1 MPQDHEGPQSLEVNP
16 APPETNPT
24 APLLRIVAPDD
35 ATPEA
40 AAKPTLYERSEIRD
54 FVGVNAPSGTAI
66 GALMAST
73 VQLESLMA
81 SLVPGEQLV
90 AHLDFATPGSSGLSV
105 EIIAAG
111 KSRREVSERGSMLG
125 GILDAA
131 LATGLPCVDIAPI
144 TERRTPVR
152 LPHKRLLAP
161 AGTTLPLAT
170 ETSKPRP
177 QAANKLAGGGDDRE
191 DQRRDSVVFSPS
203 ATGTHLAGLSAAM
216 NAIATKLS
224 IDVRMSRTL
233 FDAPLLKQI
242 TVVRARIGDRLHA
255 DASKYV
261 RDPRYAEADKQ
272 LEHLQLAGAGIHFEV
287 LVRSK
292 RPLHDMEVSALS
304 AALFGSPHDD
314 NQHGHLS
321 TLRSIYPH
329 DDAVASFFGILAA
342 AVGPA
347 IERRH
352 INALDALDG
361 NVIGTVKSGH
371 KVRMAVAS
379 PRSHTYVI
387 GRPGSGK
394 STLLLNLI
402 HQDMLNG
409 DSVVLIDPH
418 GDLWADVRD
427 RVPAARRKDLMLIH
441 MGDPAL
447 QPQLNLFDLGPG
459 DPAEARARVVDT
471 CYQLVR
477 RLMYSGLTIDATGPL
492 FNKYF
497 RAALMLLLEAEGSN
511 ATIDQFETVFAD
523 SDYRD
528 ELRMRD
534 SVSKQTC
541 EQWEQILAVRGNEH
555 TIEGLTPW
563 ITSKLAHLTQSAIL
577 KPILNTTKTSF
588 TFDQVLAENKICLIN
603 LANGS
608 IGTEAAGLL
617 GGILTHRLE
626 QAAKRQSCMVL
637 EDRRKASVYF
647 DEFHTFASE
656 FLRPLMA
663 ETRKYGLRV
672 TLANQT
678 LSQMINND
686 ISGGVFREVL
696 GNCANT
702 IVFAVDVE
710 DARYLAPRFGGKID
724 PVQLVAQ
731 PNYQAICQF
740 QTKSAA
746 LGPFTVKTPPPPDV
760 ENDPPF

>member
-1 MPQDHEGPQSLEVNP
+1 MPEKSSKTKRPR
-16 APPETNPT
+16 
-24 APLLRIVAPDD
+24 LRIVRPD
-35 ATPEA
+35 AAAPEA
-40 AAKPTLYERSEIRD
+40 EPTQALFERSETRD
-54 FVGVNAPSGTAI
+54 FVGLSVPAGTQGSGLLASPEQLE
-66 GALMAST
+66 ALMAS
-73 VQLESLMA
+73 LA
-81 SLVPGEQLV
+81 PGEQLL
-90 AHLDFATPGSSGLSV
+90 AHLDYASAKSSGLSV
-105 EIIAAG
+105 EIIAAA
-111 KSRREVSERGSMLG
+111 KSRREADQRRDMLG

-131 LATGLPCVDIAPI
+131 LTTGLPCVDIAPL
-144 TERRTPVR
+144 TQRRIPAR
-152 LPHKRLLAP
+152 LPYKRRLAP
-161 AGTTLPLAT
+161 AGMTLPLSTGA
-170 ETSKPRP
+170 ETPKPRKH
-177 QAANKLAGGGDDRE
+177 AGDDQAIATGT
-191 DQRRDSVVFSPS
+191 DSPDGPHRDAVVFSPS
-203 ATGTHLAGLSAAM
+203 ATGAHLAGLGAAM
-216 NAIATKLS
+216 GAIRTQIA
-224 IDVRMSRTL
+224 IEVRMSRTL
-233 FDAPLLKQI
+233 FDAALLKQI
-242 TVVRARIGDRLHA
+242 TTVRGRIADRLHA

-261 RDPRYAEADKQ
+261 RDARYADADKR
-272 LEHLQLAGAGIHFEV
+272 LENLQLAGAGIRFEV
-287 LVRSK
+287 SVHSK

-314 NQHGHLS
+314 DQHGHLS

-342 AVGPA
+342 AIGPA

-352 INALDALDG
+352 INALDELDG

-402 HQDMLNG
+402 HQDILNG
-409 DSVVLIDPH
+409 DTVVLIDPH

-427 RVPAARRKDLMLIH
+427 RVPAARQQDLMLIH

-471 CYQLVR
+471 FYQLVR
-477 RLMYSGLTIDATGPL
+477 RLMFSGLTVDATGPM

-497 RAALMLLLEAEGSN
+497 RAALMLLLEAEGPN
-511 ATIDQFETVFAD
+511 AKLEQFETVFAD

-528 ELRMRD
+528 ELRRKPG
-534 SVSKQTC
+534 VSKQTR
-541 EQWEQILAVRGNEH
+541 EQWDQILAVHGNDH
-555 TIEGLTPW
+555 TIESVTPW
-563 ITSKLAHLTQSAIL
+563 VTSKLAQLTQSAIL
-577 KPILNTTKTSF
+577 KPILGSTKTSF
-588 TFDQVLAENKICLIN
+588 TFDQVLAQNKICLIN
-603 LANGS
+603 LSNGS

-626 QAAKRQSCMVL
+626 QAAKRQTSMAL
-637 EDRRKASVYF
+637 ADRRMASVYF

-686 ISGGVFREVL
+686 IAGGIFREVL

-702 IVFAVDVE
+702 LVFAVDVE

-740 QTKSAA
+740 QTKNAA
-746 LGPFTVKTPPPPDV
+746 LGPFTVKTPPPP
-760 ENDPPF
+760 PPV

>member
-1 MPQDHEGPQSLEVNP
+1 L
-16 APPETNPT
+16 
-24 APLLRIVAPDD
+24 
-35 ATPEA
+35 
-40 AAKPTLYERSEIRD
+40 
-54 FVGVNAPSGTAI
+54 AI
-66 GALMAST
+66 
-73 VQLESLMA
+73 E
-81 SLVPGEQLV
+81 
-90 AHLDFATPGSSGLSV
+90 
-105 EIIAAG
+105 
-111 KSRREVSERGSMLG
+111 
-125 GILDAA
+125 
-131 LATGLPCVDIAPI
+131 
-144 TERRTPVR
+144 
-152 LPHKRLLAP
+152 
-161 AGTTLPLAT
+161 
-170 ETSKPRP
+170 
-177 QAANKLAGGGDDRE
+177 
-191 DQRRDSVVFSPS
+191 
-203 ATGTHLAGLSAAM
+203 
-216 NAIATKLS
+216 
-224 IDVRMSRTL
+224 VRMIRTK

-242 TVVRARIGDRLHA
+242 ATVRARIADRLHA
-255 DASKYV
+255 DANKYV
-261 RDPRYAEADKQ
+261 RDSRYADADRRLEFLQ
-272 LEHLQLAGAGIHFEV
+272 LEGTGIRFEV
-287 LVRSK
+287 SVRSK
-292 RPLHDMEVSALS
+292 RPLHDVEVSALS

-329 DDAVASFFGILAA
+329 EDAVASFFGILASA
-342 AVGPA
+342 IGPA

-402 HQDMLNG
+402 HQDIANG
-409 DSVVLIDPH
+409 DTVVLIDPH
-418 GDLWADVRD
+418 GDLWADVAE

-441 MGDPAL
+441 MGDPVL

-471 CYQLVR
+471 FYQLVR
-477 RLMYSGLTIDATGPL
+477 RLMFSGLTIDATGPM

-497 RAALMLLLEAEGSN
+497 RAALMLLLEANGADAKLE
-511 ATIDQFETVFAD
+511 DFETVFTD
-523 SDYRD
+523 SDFRD
-528 ELRMRD
+528 ELRTKPG
-534 SVSKQTC
+534 VSKQTAQ
-541 EQWEQILAVRGNEH
+541 QWEQILAVHGNDH
-555 TIEGLTPW
+555 TIESVTPW
-563 ITSKLAHLTQSAIL
+563 ITSKMSMLTQSAIL
-577 KPILNTTKTSF
+577 RPILGSTKTSF

-608 IGTEAAGLL
+608 LGQEAAGLL
-617 GGILTHRLE
+617 GGLLTHRLE
-626 QAAKRQSCMVL
+626 QAAKRQATMAL
-637 EDRRKASVYF
+637 ENRRKASVYF

-740 QTKSAA
+740 QTKNAA
-746 LGPFTVKTPPPPDV
+746 LGPFAVKTPTPPPVPDA
-760 ENDPPF
+760 PPF

>member
-1 MPQDHEGPQSLEVNP
+1 MPDDNEGPQISAAVPENAHIVPQLRVVDP
-16 APPETNPT
+16 DAAAPET
-24 APLLRIVAPDD
+24 
-35 ATPEA
+35 
-40 AAKPTLYERSEIRD
+40 RSEIYAAPPQFERAETRN
-54 FVGVNAPSGTAI
+54 FVGLNAPFNAI
-66 GALMAST
+66 GSTLLASTAQLQALMS
-73 VQLESLMA
+73 SLA
-81 SLVPGEQLV
+81 DHEHFV
-90 AHLDFATPGSSGLSV
+90 AHLDFATRGASGLSV
-105 EIIAAG
+105 EIVAKA
-111 KSRREVSERGSMLG
+111 KSRREAAERSGMLG

-131 LATGLPCVDIAPI
+131 LSTGLPSVDIAPI
-144 TERRTPVR
+144 TKRRVPMR
-152 LPHKRLLAP
+152 LPHKRRLAP
-161 AGTTLPLAT
+161 SGVMLPLAT
-170 ETSKPRP
+170 EMSKPRP
-177 QAANKLAGGGDDRE
+177 QAADKSAAARTSDDLD
-191 DQRRDSVVFSPS
+191 DQRHDAVVFSPS
-203 ATGTHLAGLSAAM
+203 ATGVHLAGLGAAM
-216 NAIATKLS
+216 DAIRTQLA
-224 IDVRMSRTL
+224 IEVRMSRSP
-233 FDAPLLKQI
+233 FDAALLNQI
-242 TVVRARIGDRLHA
+242 ALVRMRIADRLHA

-261 RDPRYAEADKQ
+261 RDSRYAEADKRLELLQ
-272 LEHLQLAGAGIHFEV
+272 LEGCGIRFEV
-287 LVRSK
+287 TVHSK
-292 RPLHDMEVSALS
+292 RPLHDVEVSALS

-321 TLRSIYPH
+321 TLRAIYPH

-342 AVGPA
+342 AIGPA

-352 INALDALDG
+352 IDALDELDG
-361 NVIGTVKSGH
+361 NVIGAVKSGH

-402 HQDMLNG
+402 HQDIVNG

-427 RVPAARRKDLMLIH
+427 RVPAARRKDLLEIH
-441 MGDPAL
+441 MGEPGL
-447 QPQLNLFDLGPG
+447 QPRLNLFDLGPG
-459 DPAEARARVVDT
+459 DPAQARAKVVDT
-471 CYQLVR
+471 FYQLVR
-477 RLMYSGLTIDATGPL
+477 RLMFSGLTIDATGPM

-497 RAALMLLLEAEGSN
+497 RAALMLLLEAKGAE
-511 ATIDQFETVFAD
+511 AKLEDFETVFTD
-523 SDYRD
+523 SDFRD
-528 ELRMRD
+528 ELRTMPG
-534 SVSKQTC
+534 VSKQTS
-541 EQWEQILAVRGNEH
+541 EQWEQILAVRGNDH
-555 TIEGLTPW
+555 TIEGVTPW
-563 ITSKLAHLTQSAIL
+563 ITSKLSMLTQSAIL
-577 KPILNTTKTSF
+577 RPILGATTTSF

-603 LANGS
+603 LASGT

-617 GGILTHRLE
+617 GGVLTHRLE
-626 QAAKRQSCMVL
+626 QAAKRQSSVSL

-663 ETRKYGLRV
+663 ETRKFGLRV

-702 IVFAVDVE
+702 LVFAVDVE

-740 QTKSAA
+740 QTKNAT
-746 LGPFTVKTPPPPDV
+746 LGPFFVKTLPPPIG
-760 ENDPPF
+760 